1 MIGGSGEDS
10 GIKKSNVVNRRMFI
24 FAAAKAVVFFGIVG
38 RLFSLQI
45 SENKKYLTL
54 SDKNRL
60 REARLPPVRGEFED
74 YFGNRIAKNLT
85 VYQLHVVPE
94 QVEDFKTLIVRLKD
108 ILNLSSSEL
117 EELIK
122 KKNKQKPWETLIVSE
137 NLTWD
142 EFSKINFYLH
152 ELSGAR
158 PVLTVGRNYPYN
170 ETYTHVLGYV
180 SEASVEDLIS
190 NEIIKERNVPGLRVG
205 KTGLEK
211 ALEKELIG
219 TNGVQRF
226 EVNAYGKRINQI
238 DFNEGEQGKRIKLTI
253 DTEIQK
259 YTQELLNE
267 KAGSISVM
275 DIYTGEIIAMNS
287 SPSFDP
293 NLFLYGIEKNKWKEI
308 KSNPLKP
315 LLNKTVSG
323 LYSPGSTIKPIVA
336 LSALENDVITTNMK
350 VNCRGHKHPLELYGM
365 KYHCWK
371 KQGHGYMS
379 LKNAIKQS
387 CDTYFYEAARLL
399 GVDRLNETAKKFG
412 LGGVVLGEYFN
423 EKKGVVPSTKW
434 KKQAIGQNWYLG
446 ETLINGIGQGY
457 IQTTPLQLCL
467 MTAQLANGGHKIYP
481 KIIFDDQ
488 QESIESIKQKMKFAA
503 EKKDEDSNIFST
515 TEKLFNPKEKNYKI
529 LYRNKENVKFV
540 LDAMFRSTNEVYGTS
555 FSSRIED
562 PKYQFAGKT
571 GTAQVKRITKEEREL
586 DLKTNQIP
594 YKERDHAWFVAFGP
608 YKEPRYAVS
617 ILVEHGGSGSATAA
631 PIAKKLFKFVI
642 DRHELREK
650 INKKNL
656 ASTDI

>member
-1 MIGGSGEDS
+1 M
-10 GIKKSNVVNRRMFI
+10 
-24 FAAAKAVVFFGIVG
+24 
-38 RLFSLQI
+38 
-45 SENKKYLTL
+45 
-54 SDKNRL
+54 
-60 REARLPPVRGEFED
+60 
-74 YFGNRIAKNLT
+74 
-85 VYQLHVVPE
+85 PE
-94 QVEDFKTLIVRLKD
+94 QVENFKTLMVRLKD
-108 ILNLSSSEL
+108 ILNFSNDHL
-117 EELIK
+117 ESLIK

-142 EFSKINFYLH
+142 EFTKINFYLH

-158 PVLTVGRNYPYN
+158 PVLTVGRNYPYK
-170 ETYTHVLGYV
+170 EVYTHVLGYV
-180 SEASVEDLIS
+180 AEASVNDLIS
-190 NEIIKERNVPGLRVG
+190 NEIIKKRNVPGLRVG

-211 ALEKELIG
+211 ALENDLIG

-238 DFNEGEQGKRIKLTI
+238 DYEEGQQGKTIRLTI

-259 YTQELLNE
+259 FTEILLQNR
-267 KAGSISVM
+267 AGSISVM

-293 NLFLYGIEKNKWKEI
+293 NLFLYGIDKENWNKI
-308 KSNPLKP
+308 KKDPLKP

-323 LYSPGSTIKPIVA
+323 LYSPGSTVKPIVA
-336 LSALENDVITTNMK
+336 LSALENDIISPNFK
-350 VNCRGHKHPLELYGM
+350 VNCRGHKHPLELYGQ

-371 KQGHGYMS
+371 KEGHGYMS

-399 GVDRLNETAKKFG
+399 GVDRLNETAIKFG
-412 LGGVVLGEYFN
+412 LGNKVLGDHYN

-434 KKQAIGQNWYLG
+434 KKEAIGQNWYLG

-481 KIIFDDQ
+481 KIIADKN
-488 QESIESIKQKMKFAA
+488 QENIEGIKNKMQLAA
-503 EKKDEDSNIFST
+503 KNKLDENNLLSA
-515 TEKLFNPKEKNYKI
+515 TEKFFKSDDPDYPA
-529 LYRNKENVKFV
+529 LYRNQENVKFV

-571 GTAQVKRITKEEREL
+571 GTAQVKRITDEEREL

-594 YKERDHAWFVAFGP
+594 YRERDHAWYVAFGP
-608 YKEPRYAVS
+608 YKDPRYAVS

-631 PIAKKLFKFVI
+631 PIAKELFKFVI
-642 DRHELREK
+642 DRHELREEIK
-650 INKKNL
+650 IKV
-656 ASTDI
+656 

>member
-1 MIGGSGEDS
+1 MIGGSGENS
-10 GIKKSNVVNRRMFI
+10 GFRKSNTVNRRMFI
-24 FAAAKAVVFFGIVG
+24 FAAAKAVIFCGIVG

-45 SENKKYLTL
+45 NENKKYLTL

-60 REARLPPVRGEFED
+60 RETRLPPVRGEFED
-74 YFGNRIAKNLT
+74 YFGNRIAKNLI

-94 QVEDFKTLIVRLKD
+94 QVEDFKTLMVRLKD
-108 ILNLSSSEL
+108 ILNFSNNRLQ
-117 EELIK
+117 ELIK

-142 EFSKINFYLH
+142 EFTKINFYLH

-190 NEIIKERNVPGLRVG
+190 NETIKQRNVPGLRVG

-211 ALEKELIG
+211 ALENELIG
-219 TNGVQRF
+219 TNGIQRF

-238 DFNEGEQGKRIKLTI
+238 DFQEGEKGKTIKLTI

-259 YTQELLNE
+259 YTQKLLNE

-293 NLFLYGIEKNKWKEI
+293 NLFLYGIEKKKWKEI
-308 KSNPLKP
+308 KKNPLKP

-336 LSALENDVITTNMK
+336 LSALENDVISTNMK
-350 VNCRGHKHPLELYGM
+350 VNCRGHKHPLELYGT

-412 LGGVVLGEYFN
+412 LGDVVLGSHFN

-434 KKQAIGQNWYLG
+434 KKEAIGQNWYLG

-481 KIIFDDQ
+481 KIISDDE
-488 QESIESIKQKMKFAA
+488 ESIESIKQEMKLAS
-503 EKKDEDSNIFST
+503 ENNEENSKLLSVP
-515 TEKLFNPKEKNYKI
+515 EKLFNTKKKKYHA

-540 LDAMFRSTNEVYGTS
+540 LDGMFRSTNEIYGTS
-555 FSSRIED
+555 FSSRIDD

-571 GTAQVKRITKEEREL
+571 GTAQVKRITEAEREL
-586 DLKTNQIP
+586 DLKINQIP
-594 YKERDHAWFVAFGP
+594 YKERDHAWYVAFGP
-608 YKEPRYAVS
+608 YKDPRYAVS
-617 ILVEHGGSGSATAA
+617 ILVEHGGSGSSVAA

-642 DRHELREK
+642 DRHELREQIKKK
-650 INKKNL
+650 I
-656 ASTDI
+656 